1 MGIDFKVFSDKKQNS
16 EIKGRIDDIK
26 PYVIQNKVDE
36 IYCSLNEISNE
47 KLKELVEFADDNKKT
62 IKFIP
67 EKDIFQR
74 TLRLIIMSFFLF
86 CLCKKQLHNPA
97 IIGLKRF
104 FDILFLYSL

>member
-67 EKDIFQR
+67 DTKDIFQR

-86 CLCKKQLHNPA
+86 CLCKKHNF
-97 IIGLKRF
+97 IILQ
-104 FDILFLYSL
+104 